1 MAPSCSTTESF
12 ELFVVGGGHAGC
24 EAALTAP
31 VAGEAGL
38 YLQGD
43 GAVEIIG
50 WWGGDSNAVILHH
63 CSTVQALACRSGQG
77 PGMDRNR
84 RPIALHH
91 GADLK

>member
-1 MAPSCSTTESF
+1 MASSCSPTESF

-38 YLQGD
+38 YPQGD

-50 WWGGDSNAVILHH
+50 GTATL
-63 CSTVQALACRSGQG
+63 
-77 PGMDRNR
+77 
-84 RPIALHH
+84 
-91 GADLK
+91 